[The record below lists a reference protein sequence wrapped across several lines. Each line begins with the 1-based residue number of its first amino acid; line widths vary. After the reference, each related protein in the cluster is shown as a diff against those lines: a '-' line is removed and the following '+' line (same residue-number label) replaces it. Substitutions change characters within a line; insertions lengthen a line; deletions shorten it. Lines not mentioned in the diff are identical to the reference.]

1 MIIPFKN
8 SFDNAKTYDK
18 YANNVLYISTII
30 IIIAFILQVANENWK
45 YISEILNSINCF
57 FIVAFA
63 VLEFITKSI
72 FAEASSQK
80 RYDYIDNSFE
90 TSFSEENSEN
100 YYSNDNIEK
109 GIYKMAVNGFENS
122 YFTYNIA
129 KKMIKSL
136 WIKNTLIAIIF
147 IFLAIMGF
155 NSAFVMIL
163 QLSLPLILLNQAIKH
178 TVFVNRINK
187 IYENYRRL
195 FQDLKSN
202 TNRELKNPEILINV
216 IEYESTLSW
225 GSILLDTTIYNE
237 LNDELSE
244 KWEEMKLNYQIE

>member
-163 QLSLPLILLNQAIKH
+163 QLSLWRDNHALLVETIKQSPILWEI
-178 TVFVNRINK
+178 
-187 IYENYRRL
+187 ESMSE
-195 FQDLKSN
+195 DLK
-202 TNRELKNPEILINV
+202 
-216 IEYESTLSW
+216 
-225 GSILLDTTIYNE
+225 
-237 LNDELSE
+237 ELSE
-244 KWEEMKLNYQIE
+244 LGLEAARALSKHKRLKAKHLSGSQKLFEKASKPRGQVELMVVPAIRKLVEAAGK